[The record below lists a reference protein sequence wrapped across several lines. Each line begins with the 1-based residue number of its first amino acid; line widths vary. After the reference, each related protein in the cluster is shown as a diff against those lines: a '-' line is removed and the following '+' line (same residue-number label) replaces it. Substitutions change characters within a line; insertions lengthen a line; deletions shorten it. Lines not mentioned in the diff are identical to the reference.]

1 MSFIL
6 KYWFNI
12 ENIYQTIQ
20 PACRCMKW
28 FGFMP
33 FTLSTLET
41 DGKRK
46 EQPSTPDGQPPVTL
60 IRKKLD
66 IVLVLLW
73 QIFIL
78 SMYCCHW
85 FANLLN
91 APMSKI
97 MISLTVLMFILVGIL
112 TSAVQLRTALS
123 RTKIDELLRL
133 VRFSDALIESLGRAV
148 NHRRHHLGLVL
159 LILGTIIGTIFMMAV
174 ELALSVQF
182 HERISP
188 IWEQFYDVGAL
199 VYSYALRAA
208 QICSLSVF
216 LGAMLA
222 FRARFRLLNEAFRDV
237 FLQKECNL
245 DDVDAREHL
254 RKIAVGHDALTE
266 AVDLFSDV
274 CCLQMVY
281 ACTTYVMFSIFS
293 MFCIGALVSCSA
305 ADVVFLS
312 LIYTSAFLQY
322 SLHIL
327 PIIKISTDVRN
338 EGKQIAVLVHK
349 AINQSSLSVG
359 SINRLML
366 FSRQLQQQTPAVSSG
381 MFSFDWTL
389 CFSILSTVAT
399 YTMIMV
405 QFELE
410 VPKFFLNALV
420 SAHVNERTEINGTR
434 VF

>member
-1 MSFIL
+1 
-6 KYWFNI
+6 
-12 ENIYQTIQ
+12 
-20 PACRCMKW
+20 
-28 FGFMP
+28 
-33 FTLSTLET
+33 
-41 DGKRK
+41 
-46 EQPSTPDGQPPVTL
+46 
-60 IRKKLD
+60 
-66 IVLVLLW
+66 
-73 QIFIL
+73 
-78 SMYCCHW
+78 
-85 FANLLN
+85 
-91 APMSKI
+91 
-97 MISLTVLMFILVGIL
+97 
-112 TSAVQLRTALS
+112 
-123 RTKIDELLRL
+123 
-133 VRFSDALIESLGRAV
+133 
-148 NHRRHHLGLVL
+148 
-159 LILGTIIGTIFMMAV
+159 MMAV

-182 HERISP
+182 HKRISP

-237 FLQKECNL
+237 FLQKECSL
-245 DDVDAREHL
+245 DDDDAREHL
-254 RKIAVGHDALTE
+254 RKIATGHDALTE

-322 SLHIL
+322 SMHIL

-359 SINRLML
+359 SINRVSVVRGYASEAQSSPPPSPSSPCWFRNQFCRMKSIPHFRYLKDSTEANYSSL
-366 FSRQLQQQTPAVSSG
+366 DLQ
-381 MFSFDWTL
+381 
-389 CFSILSTVAT
+389 
-399 YTMIMV
+399 
-405 QFELE
+405 
-410 VPKFFLNALV
+410 
-420 SAHVNERTEINGTR
+420 
-434 VF
+434 

>member
-33 FTLSTLET
+33 FTLSTIEPE
-41 DGKRK
+41 GKGK
-46 EQPSTPDGQPPVTL
+46 VQPSTPDGQPPVTL

-85 FANLLN
+85 FANLFN

-133 VRFSDALIESLGRAV
+133 VRFSDELIESLGRAV

-159 LILGTIIGTIFMMAV
+159 LILGTIIGTLFMMAV

-188 IWEQFYDVGAL
+188 IWEQFYNVGAL

-222 FRARFRLLNEAFRDV
+222 FRARFRLLNEAFREF

-245 DDVDAREHL
+245 DDDDAREHL
-254 RKIAVGHDALTE
+254 RKIATGHDALTE

-322 SLHIL
+322 SMHIL

-420 SAHVNERTEINGTR
+420 SAHGNERAEINGTR